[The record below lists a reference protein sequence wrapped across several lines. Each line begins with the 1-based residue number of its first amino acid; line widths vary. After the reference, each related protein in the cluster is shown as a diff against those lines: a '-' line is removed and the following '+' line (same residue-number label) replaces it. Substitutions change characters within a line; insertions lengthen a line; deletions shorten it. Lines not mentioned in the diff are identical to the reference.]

1 MSRARAEINLAAIA
15 ENLNFIKS
23 KTSAQV
29 LAVVKADAYGHGLIN
44 VAKAAEKAGAD
55 WLGTALLEEGIALRN
70 GGITKPIIS
79 WLTPLGEDF
88 KTAINLEIDLSISS
102 IELLNE
108 IILVGKSIN
117 KVPRV
122 HIEIDTGMN
131 RGGFG
136 DEWGSLLPEIVRAV
150 KTNEIKAIGIWSHFA
165 RADEPNEVMNSTQ
178 LAKFDQKVKQL
189 SDSGVNLEFIHI
201 ANSAA
206 ALSNKAAHKNIIRWG
221 IGLYGL
227 SPDVTNMGDSK
238 SLGLKPAMK
247 LFAKLQLVKS
257 VKAGQSVGYGGT
269 AITKSDTK
277 LGVVTLGYAD
287 GVPRNANNS
296 AGIYVAGKR
305 APIIG
310 RVSMDQ
316 FVVDL
321 GLDSLAKIGDEVIVF
336 GDGSQGEY
344 TIDEWAKACA
354 TINYEIVT
362 RIGVR
367 VPRIYSR
374 E

>member
-15 ENLNFIKS
+15 ENLKFIKS

-55 WLGTALLEEGIALRN
+55 WIGTALLEEGIALRN

-79 WLTPLGEDF
+79 WLTPIGEDF
-88 KTAINLEIDLSISS
+88 KTAINLDIDLSLSS

-136 DEWGSLLPEIVRAV
+136 DDWGLLLPEIVKAV
-150 KTNEIKAIGIWSHFA
+150 KANEIKAIGIWSHFA
-165 RADEPNEVMNSTQ
+165 RADEPNEVMNKTQ
-178 LAKFDQKVKQL
+178 LDVFTQKVKQL
-189 SDSGVNLEFIHI
+189 NDAGVSPEFIHI

-206 ALSNKAAHKNIIRWG
+206 SLSNEAAHKNIIRWG

-227 SPDVTNMGDSK
+227 SPDVINMGDSK

-247 LFAKLQLVKS
+247 LFAKLQLVKA

-296 AGIYVAGKR
+296 AGIFVAGKR

-321 GLDSLAKIGDEVIVF
+321 GADSLAKTGDEVIVF

-344 TIDEWAKACA
+344 TIDEWAKACG

>member
-15 ENLNFIKS
+15 ENLKFIKS

-29 LAVVKADAYGHGLIN
+29 LAVVKADAYGHGLID

-55 WLGTALLEEGIALRN
+55 WFGTALLEEGIALRN
-70 GGITKPIIS
+70 NGITKPIIS
-79 WLTPLGEDF
+79 WLTPIGEDF
-88 KTAINLEIDLSISS
+88 KTAINLDIDLSLSS

-108 IILVGKSIN
+108 IVLAGKSIN

-136 DEWGSLLPEIVRAV
+136 DEWGLLLPEIVKAV
-150 KTNEIKAIGIWSHFA
+150 KANEIKAIGIWSHFA
-165 RADEPNEVMNSTQ
+165 RADEPNEVMNQTQ
-178 LAKFDQKVKQL
+178 LDEFTQKVKQL
-189 SDSGVNLEFIHI
+189 SDAGVSPEFIHI

-206 ALSNKAAHKNIIRWG
+206 SLSNEAAHKNIIRWG

-227 SPDVTNMGDSK
+227 SPDVINMGDSN

-247 LFAKLQLVKS
+247 LFAKLQLVKA

-269 AITKSDTK
+269 AITKSDTN

-296 AGIYVAGKR
+296 AGIFVAGKR
-305 APIIG
+305 APLIG

-321 GLDSLAKIGDEVIVF
+321 GADSLAKTGDEVIVF

-344 TIDEWAKACA
+344 TIDEWAKACG

>member
-178 LAKFDQKVKQL
+178 LDKFDQKVKQL

-238 SLGLKPAMK
+238 SLGLKPAMR

-321 GLDSLAKIGDEVIVF
+321 GLDSVAKTGDEVIVF

>member
-15 ENLNFIKS
+15 ENLKFIKS

-44 VAKAAEKAGAD
+44 VAKAAEKSGAD

-79 WLTPLGEDF
+79 WLTPIGEDF
-88 KTAINLEIDLSISS
+88 RTAINLDIDLSVSS

-108 IILVGKSIN
+108 VILVGKSIN

-136 DEWGSLLPEIVRAV
+136 DDWGLLLPEIVKAV
-150 KTNEIKAIGIWSHFA
+150 KANEIKAIGIWSHFA
-165 RADEPNEVMNSTQ
+165 RADEPNEVMNKTQ
-178 LAKFDQKVKQL
+178 LDEFTQKVKQL
-189 SDSGVNLEFIHI
+189 NDAGVSPEFIHI

-206 ALSNKAAHKNIIRWG
+206 SLSNEAAHKNIIRWG

-227 SPDVTNMGDSK
+227 SPDVLNMGDSK

-247 LFAKLQLVKS
+247 LFAKLQLVKA

-321 GLDSLAKIGDEVIVF
+321 GTDSSAKTGDEVIVF

-344 TIDEWAKACA
+344 TIDEWAKACG

>member
-15 ENLNFIKS
+15 ENLKFIKS

-44 VAKAAEKAGAD
+44 VAKAAEKSGAD

-79 WLTPLGEDF
+79 WLTPIGEDF
-88 KTAINLEIDLSISS
+88 RTAINLDIDLSVSS

-108 IILVGKSIN
+108 VILVGKSIN

-136 DEWGSLLPEIVRAV
+136 DDWGLLLPEIVKAV
-150 KTNEIKAIGIWSHFA
+150 KANEIKAIGIWSHFA
-165 RADEPNEVMNSTQ
+165 RADEPNEVMNKTQ
-178 LAKFDQKVKQL
+178 LDEFTQKVKEL
-189 SDSGVNLEFIHI
+189 NDAGVSPELIHI

-206 ALSNKAAHKNIIRWG
+206 SLSNEAAHKNIVRWG

-227 SPDVTNMGDSK
+227 SPDVINMGDSK

-247 LFAKLQLVKS
+247 LFAKLQLVKA

-287 GVPRNANNS
+287 GVPRNANHS
-296 AGIYVAGKR
+296 AGIFVAGKR

-321 GLDSLAKIGDEVIVF
+321 GADSLAKTGDEVIVF

-344 TIDEWAKACA
+344 TIDEWAKACG

>member
-15 ENLNFIKS
+15 ENLKFIKS

-70 GGITKPIIS
+70 GGIIKPIIS

-88 KTAINLEIDLSISS
+88 KTAINLDVDLSISS

-108 IILVGKSIN
+108 IISVGKSIN

-165 RADEPNEVMNSTQ
+165 RADEPNEVMNKTQ
-178 LAKFDQKVKQL
+178 LDVFEQKVKQL
-189 SDSGVNLEFIHI
+189 NDAGVNLELIHI

-206 ALSNKAAHKNIIRWG
+206 ALSNEAAHKNIIRWG

-227 SPDVTNMGDSK
+227 SPDVINMGDSK

-296 AGIYVAGKR
+296 AGIYVAGRR

-321 GLDSLAKIGDEVIVF
+321 GLDSVAKTGDEVIVF

-344 TIDEWAKACA
+344 TIYEWAKACG